1 MNNYTLYRF
10 RLSSASPQS
19 DVDDSVSFTISDGA
33 DVLASLLAPVGFESF
48 STDPDDESIMLA
60 YIPEKLTD
68 DEAARQAARS
78 LADLTAGAVTASVDS
93 IEKIEGQDWN
103 EEWEKHYF
111 QPIVVAGRCVI
122 HSSFHKDYPICPL
135 DITIDPKMAFGTGH
149 HATTSLMAR
158 FLLDNDIT
166 GKSVIDMGT
175 GTGILAII
183 AAMRGAS
190 PVTAIE
196 IDPPAKDNA
205 VENVALN
212 GHSEINVILGDAS
225 ALADV
230 VPADIFL
237 ANINRNVIL
246 ADLPVYA
253 EHLKPDGVMALSGF
267 YEQDIDMLLEA
278 AAPLGL
284 YENSRSTADTG
295 WSSLTLKRR

>member
-1 MNNYTLYRF
+1 MNDYTLYRF
-10 RLSSASPQS
+10 KLSSMSTQHCM
-19 DVDDSVSFTISDGA
+19 DDSVSFTVADGA
-33 DVLASLLAPVGFESF
+33 DVLASLLAPAGFESF
-48 STDPDDESIMLA
+48 STDQEDASLLLA
-60 YIPEKLTD
+60 YIPRKLAD
-68 DEAARQAARS
+68 NDAAAETAAS
-78 LADLTAGAVTASVDS
+78 LADITGSISASIDS
-93 IEKIEGQDWN
+93 IEEIEGQDWN

-122 HSSFHKDYPICPL
+122 HSSFHKDYPICPI

-175 GTGILAII
+175 GTGLLAII
-183 AAMRGAS
+183 AAMRDAA

-196 IDPPAKDNA
+196 IDPAAKDNA

-212 GHSEINVILGDAS
+212 GHSEIKIILGDAS
-225 ALADV
+225 ALAEV
-230 VPADIFL
+230 EPADIFL

-246 ADLPVYA
+246 ADLPTYA
-253 EHLKPDGVMALSGF
+253 SRLKSDGMMALSGF

-284 YENSRSTADTG
+284 HEHSRKVAETG
-295 WSSLTLKRR
+295 WASLVLKR

>member
-1 MNNYTLYRF
+1 MNDYTLYRF
-10 RLSSASPQS
+10 KLSSMPTQHCM
-19 DVDDSVSFTISDGA
+19 DDSVSFTIADGA
-33 DVLASLLAPVGFESF
+33 DVLASLLAPAGFESF
-48 STDPDDESIMLA
+48 STDQEDASVLLA
-60 YIPEKLTD
+60 YIPRKLADNNT
-68 DEAARQAARS
+68 AAETAAS
-78 LADLTAGAVTASVDS
+78 LADITGSISASIDS
-93 IEKIEGQDWN
+93 IEEIKGQDWN

-175 GTGILAII
+175 GTGLLAII

-230 VPADIFL
+230 APADFFL

-246 ADLPVYA
+246 ADLQAYA
-253 EHLKPDGVMALSGF
+253 AHLKPDGIMALSGF
-267 YEQDIDMLLEA
+267 YEQDIEMLLEA

-295 WSSLTLKRR
+295 WASLILKRR

>member
-1 MNNYTLYRF
+1 MNDYTLYRF
-10 RLSSASPQS
+10 KLSSMSTQRGM
-19 DVDDSVSFTISDGA
+19 DDSVSFTISDGA

-48 STDPDDESIMLA
+48 STDTDDESILLA
-60 YIPEKLTD
+60 YIPCSKVD
-68 DEAARQAARS
+68 HDAVVAAADS
-78 LADLTAGAVTASVDS
+78 LADMTGCIRATILSTED
-93 IEKIEGQDWN
+93 IEGQDWN

-149 HATTSLMAR
+149 HATTSLMAK
-158 FLLDNDIT
+158 FLLDNELE

-175 GTGILAII
+175 GTGLLAII

-196 IDPPAKDNA
+196 IDPAAKINA
-205 VENVALN
+205 EENVVIN
-212 GHSEINVILGDAS
+212 GHGEIDVILGDAS
-225 ALADV
+225 ALANV
-230 VPADIFL
+230 APADIFL

-246 ADLPVYA
+246 NDIQVYA
-253 EHLKPDGVMALSGF
+253 SRLKPDGLMALSGF

-284 YENSRSTADTG
+284 HEHSRKVADTG
-295 WSSLTLKRR
+295 WSSLVLKY

>member
-1 MNNYTLYRF
+1 MNDYTLYRF
-10 RLSSASPQS
+10 KLSSMPTQHCM
-19 DVDDSVSFTISDGA
+19 DDSVSFTIADGA
-33 DVLASLLAPVGFESF
+33 DVLASLLAPAGFESF
-48 STDPDDESIMLA
+48 STDQEDASVLLA
-60 YIPEKLTD
+60 YIPRKLADNNT
-68 DEAARQAARS
+68 AAETAAS
-78 LADLTAGAVTASVDS
+78 LADITGSISASIDS
-93 IEKIEGQDWN
+93 IEEIEGQDWN

-175 GTGILAII
+175 GTGLLAII

-230 VPADIFL
+230 APADFFL

-246 ADLPVYA
+246 ADLQAYA
-253 EHLKPDGVMALSGF
+253 AHLKPDGIMALSGF
-267 YEQDIDMLLEA
+267 YEQDIEMLLEA

-284 YENSRSTADTG
+284 YENSRNTADTG
-295 WSSLTLKRR
+295 WASLTLKRR

>member
-1 MNNYTLYRF
+1 MNDYTLYRF
-10 RLSSASPQS
+10 KLSSMSPER
-19 DVDDSVSFTISDGA
+19 DMDDSVSFTISDGA

-48 STDPDDESIMLA
+48 SADTDDESILLA
-60 YIPEKLTD
+60 YIPCSTAD
-68 DEAARQAARS
+68 HHAAVAAADS
-78 LADLTAGAVTASVDS
+78 LADMTGCISATILST
-93 IEKIEGQDWN
+93 EEIEGQDWN

-149 HATTSLMAR
+149 HATTSLMAK
-158 FLLDNDIT
+158 FLLDNEIE

-175 GTGILAII
+175 GTGLLAII

-196 IDPPAKDNA
+196 IDPAAKINA
-205 VENVALN
+205 EENVVIN
-212 GHSEINVILGDAS
+212 GHGEIDVILGDAS
-225 ALADV
+225 ALENVA
-230 VPADIFL
+230 PADIFL

-246 ADLPVYA
+246 NDIQVYA
-253 EHLKPDGVMALSGF
+253 SRLKPDGLMALSGF
-267 YEQDIDMLLEA
+267 YEQDIDMLLES

-284 YENSRSTADTG
+284 HEHSRKVADTG
-295 WSSLTLKRR
+295 WASLVLKY

>member
-1 MNNYTLYRF
+1 M
-10 RLSSASPQS
+10 
-19 DVDDSVSFTISDGA
+19 DDSVSFTIADGA
-33 DVLASLLAPVGFESF
+33 DVLASLLAPAGFESF
-48 STDPDDESIMLA
+48 STDQEDASVLLA
-60 YIPEKLTD
+60 YIPRKLADNNT
-68 DEAARQAARS
+68 AAETAAS
-78 LADLTAGAVTASVDS
+78 LADITGSISASIDS
-93 IEKIEGQDWN
+93 IEEIEGQDWN

-175 GTGILAII
+175 GTGLLAII

-196 IDPPAKDNA
+196 IDPPVKDNA

-230 VPADIFL
+230 APADFFL

-246 ADLPVYA
+246 ADLQAYA
-253 EHLKPDGVMALSGF
+253 AHLKPDGIMALSGF
-267 YEQDIDMLLEA
+267 YEQDIEMLLEA

-295 WSSLTLKRR
+295 WASLILKRR

>member
-1 MNNYTLYRF
+1 M
-10 RLSSASPQS
+10 
-19 DVDDSVSFTISDGA
+19 DDSVSFTIADGA
-33 DVLASLLAPVGFESF
+33 DVLASLLAPAGFESF
-48 STDPDDESIMLA
+48 STDQEDASVLLA
-60 YIPEKLTD
+60 YIPRKLADNNT
-68 DEAARQAARS
+68 AAETAAS
-78 LADLTAGAVTASVDS
+78 LADITGSISASIDS
-93 IEKIEGQDWN
+93 IEEIEGQDWN

-175 GTGILAII
+175 GTGLLAII

-205 VENVALN
+205 MENVALN

-230 VPADIFL
+230 APADFFF

-246 ADLPVYA
+246 ADLQDYA
-253 EHLKPDGVMALSGF
+253 AHLKPDGIMALSGF
-267 YEQDIDMLLEA
+267 YEQDIEMLLEA

-295 WSSLTLKRR
+295 WASLILKRR

>member
-1 MNNYTLYRF
+1 MNDYTLYRF
-10 RLSSASPQS
+10 KLSSMPTQHCM
-19 DVDDSVSFTISDGA
+19 DDSVSFTIADGA
-33 DVLASLLAPVGFESF
+33 DVLASLLAPAGFESF
-48 STDPDDESIMLA
+48 STDQEDASVLLA
-60 YIPEKLTD
+60 YIPRKLADNNT
-68 DEAARQAARS
+68 AAETAAS
-78 LADLTAGAVTASVDS
+78 LADITGSISASIDS
-93 IEKIEGQDWN
+93 IEEIKGQDWN

-111 QPIVVAGRCVI
+111 QPIVVAVRCVI

-175 GTGILAII
+175 GTGLLAII

-230 VPADIFL
+230 APADFFL

-246 ADLPVYA
+246 ADLQAYA
-253 EHLKPDGVMALSGF
+253 AHLKPDGIMALSGF
-267 YEQDIDMLLEA
+267 YEQDIEMLLEA

-295 WSSLTLKRR
+295 WASLILKRR

>member
-1 MNNYTLYRF
+1 M
-10 RLSSASPQS
+10 
-19 DVDDSVSFTISDGA
+19 DDSVSFTIADGA
-33 DVLASLLAPVGFESF
+33 DVLASLLAPAGFESF
-48 STDPDDESIMLA
+48 STDQEDASVLLA
-60 YIPEKLTD
+60 YIPRKLADNNT
-68 DEAARQAARS
+68 AAETAAS
-78 LADLTAGAVTASVDS
+78 LADITGSISASIDS
-93 IEKIEGQDWN
+93 IEEIKGQDWN

-175 GTGILAII
+175 GTGLLAII

-230 VPADIFL
+230 APADFFL

-246 ADLPVYA
+246 ADLQAYA
-253 EHLKPDGVMALSGF
+253 AHLKPDGIMALSGF
-267 YEQDIDMLLEA
+267 YEQDIEMLLEA

-295 WSSLTLKRR
+295 WASLILKRR